1 VDVIDTARPESGTP
15 RIGTGLSPT
24 AALARFAPPDGSH
37 VRSTQPAQEE
47 TRYGF
52 KVADVGFLVGRRT
65 LCEVIPTP
73 LVARIPHTAEW
84 LSGVCNLRGSLVPVF
99 DLRPLLKLAPR
110 ASSDAVVIVLDRG
123 EHAAA
128 VLIDGQPRAL
138 TGLNALSQL
147 PPLPEALANHVSV
160 GLVAQGSTW
169 LELDHREFF
178 ASLRQRMAA

>member
-1 VDVIDTARPESGTP
+1 VNVIDGARTETATTP
-15 RIGTGLSPT
+15 IGAGLSPT

-37 VRSTQPAQEE
+37 VRSSQAAQEE
-47 TRYGF
+47 IRYGF
-52 KVADVGFLVGRRT
+52 KVAEVGFLVGRRT
-65 LCEVIPTP
+65 LCEVIPP
-73 LVARIPHTAEW
+73 PSVARIPHTADW

-99 DLRPLLKLAPR
+99 DLRPLLKLGPR

-128 VLIDGQPRAL
+128 VLVDGRPRAL
-138 TGLNALSQL
+138 TGMNPLSQL

-160 GLVAQGSTW
+160 AFVAQGGTW